1 MVGEEEGRVGGG
13 NSHVAFRR
21 SLSRRD
27 LICMNHPEPPRA
39 PQMAWM
45 SFQLTADDLESQLAG
60 LACAVDAVLCR
71 LPE

>member
-1 MVGEEEGRVGGG
+1 
-13 NSHVAFRR
+13 
-21 SLSRRD
+21 
-27 LICMNHPEPPRA
+27 MNHPEPPRA